1 MAGFGCMRLIS
12 PCRLKRTSLKPK
24 PLLPVAQGPTSM
36 AELLTGAA
44 ALIMLSALVGLVRV
58 LRGPTRADRLL
69 AAQLLSTAG
78 IGALLLLASAGA
90 PALIDVALVLAL
102 VGAFAS
108 VAFVMASRLIERR

>member
-1 MAGFGCMRLIS
+1 
-12 PCRLKRTSLKPK
+12 
-24 PLLPVAQGPTSM
+24 M

-44 ALIMLSALVGLVRV
+44 ALIILSALVGLVRV

-69 AAQLLSTAG
+69 AA
-78 IGALLLLASAGA
+78 AGA

>member
-1 MAGFGCMRLIS
+1 
-12 PCRLKRTSLKPK
+12 
-24 PLLPVAQGPTSM
+24 M

-44 ALIMLSALVGLVRV
+44 ALIILSALVGLARV

-78 IGALLLLASAGA
+78 IGALLLLAAAGA

-108 VAFVMASRLIERR
+108 VAFVMASRVIERR

>member
-1 MAGFGCMRLIS
+1 M
-12 PCRLKRTSLKPK
+12 K
-24 PLLPVAQGPTSM
+24 PLSRGPVGGANM
-36 AELLTGAA
+36 AELLIGTA
-44 ALIMLSALVGLVRV
+44 ALLVLSALVGLARV

-78 IGALLLLASAGA
+78 IGALLLLAAAGT

-108 VAFVMASRLIERR
+108 VAFVMASRVIGQR

>member
-1 MAGFGCMRLIS
+1 
-12 PCRLKRTSLKPK
+12 
-24 PLLPVAQGPTSM
+24 M

-78 IGALLLLASAGA
+78 IGALLLLAAAGA

-102 VGAFAS
+102 VGASIRGAAAEARAGPVGS
-108 VAFVMASRLIERR
+108 APEAILIALDLWVEEEKGDEGE